1 MNLEKLFSVSRGQ
14 RPGMDEFDLEAERHA
29 NAIQAFRQYKM
40 ERAVTRAQSKR
51 KIVRGSIGANSRKG
65 LSKVS

>member
-1 MNLEKLFSVSRGQ
+1 MSLEKLFSVCHGQ
-14 RPGMDEFDLEAERHA
+14 RSGMDEMDLEAERHGS
-29 NAIQAFRQYKM
+29 AIQAFRQYKM

-65 LSKVS
+65 LAKVN